1 MYISKLE
8 SLQRREFLRRTAALG
23 LAGTAGPLALSL
35 AGIGEAAAQSAP
47 SGDYKALVC
56 VFLYGGNDHD
66 NTLVPY
72 DTDSHNVYRTL
83 RDIGDADSNIYV
95 PKTKLTLLQPTGLQ
109 PTSSLP
115 LGQQYAVQAAMGQ
128 MANLFNVDRKMG
140 VLLNVGPLV
149 KPTTKTNYT
158 NAKTGDLP
166 PKLFSH
172 NDQFSLWQSGLLE
185 GAEGATRGWGG
196 RLGDL
201 FLGSDNK
208 AHFTCI
214 NAAGNAMF
222 MSGQNVLPYQ
232 VTKSGAVAIDS
243 LKQSKTTLYGSADVK
258 NALSTLLNPSTS
270 SNAGTIYQ
278 PSHWMEQEW
287 ARMVK
292 SSIDNQQI
300 VTNSL
305 QTTPT
310 FTTAFENDS
319 LSAQLQIVAR
329 LIQARSSLG
338 VGKQVFFV
346 SLGGFDH
353 HDGLK
358 NAHAGAVG
366 NGGLLKM
373 VNDAM
378 NSFYKATEQMNIQNQ
393 VTTFTASDFGRTLSS
408 NGDGSDHGWGSHHM
422 VMGGAVDGGKF
433 WGTAPNISTKDDAL
447 NGPDTVGQG
456 RLLPSTSVDE
466 FAAALARWMGVTDP
480 DKLATVLP
488 NLKSFEISGRSR
500 LALFN

>member
-8 SLQRREFLRRTAALG
+8 CLQRREFLRRTAALG
-23 LAGTAGPLALSL
+23 LAGSAGNLALSL
-35 AGIGEAAAQSAP
+35 ASIGEAAAQSA
-47 SGDYKALVC
+47 GEYKALVC

-66 NTLVPY
+66 NTFVPY
-72 DTDSHNVYRTL
+72 DTDSHNVYQAL
-83 RDIGDADSNIYV
+83 RDVSTDSNSKIYV
-95 PKTKLTLLQPTGLQ
+95 PKSGLTSLSTNGL
-109 PTSSLP
+109 PS
-115 LGQQYAVQAAMGQ
+115 GRQYAVQAAMRS
-128 MANLFNVDRKMG
+128 MATLYEAKNMG
-140 VLLNVGPLV
+140 ILLNVGPLV
-149 KPTTKTNYT
+149 KTTDKNIYT
-158 NAKTGDLP
+158 STKTGDLP

-185 GAEGATRGWGG
+185 GAEGATQGWGG

-214 NAAGNAMF
+214 NAAGNAVF
-222 MSGQNVLPYQ
+222 MSGKNVLPYQ
-232 VTKSGAVAIDS
+232 VTSKGAVSISS
-243 LKQSKTTLYGSADVK
+243 LNTNAGVYSIPACKT
-258 NALSTLLNPSTS
+258 ALGTLLNTS
-270 SNAGTIYQ
+270 

-287 ARMVK
+287 ARMMK
-292 SSIDNQQI
+292 SSIDNQKT

-305 QTTPT
+305 LTDPS

-338 VGKQVFFV
+338 VSKQVFFV
-346 SLGGFDH
+346 SLGGFDL
-353 HDGLK
+353 HDNLIA
-358 NAHAGAVG
+358 NHS
-366 NGGLLKM
+366 GLLQK

-378 NSFYKATEQMNIQNQ
+378 YSFYKATVQLGVAEK
-393 VTTFTASDFGRTLSS
+393 VTTFTASDFGRTMAS

-433 WGTAPNISTKDDAL
+433 WGTAPDLSTVAKAL
-447 NGPDTVGQG
+447 DGPDTVGQG

-466 FAAALARWMGVTDP
+466 FAAALARWMGV
-480 DKLATVLP
+480 
-488 NLKSFEISGRSR
+488 SGDVSLNNIYVPRMCITR
-500 LALFN
+500 

>member
-1 MYISKLE
+1 MHISKLE
-8 SLQRREFLRRTAALG
+8 SLQRREFLRRTTALG
-23 LAGTAGPLALSL
+23 LAGTVGNLALSL
-35 AGIGEAAAQSAP
+35 AGIGEAAAQSA
-47 SGDYKALVC
+47 GEYKALVC

-66 NTLVPY
+66 NTFVPY
-72 DTDSHNVYRTL
+72 DNSSHSVYKTL
-83 RDIGDADSNIYV
+83 RDVGEAASNIYV
-95 PKTKLTLLQPTGLQ
+95 PQNKLV
-109 PTSSLP
+109 P
-115 LGQQYAVQAAMGQ
+115 LVPIDNLASGRQYAVQAAVSQ

-140 VLLNVGPLV
+140 ILLNVGPLV
-149 KPTTKTNYT
+149 RPTNKTSYT
-158 NAKTGDLP
+158 HAKTGDLP

-185 GAEGATRGWGG
+185 GAEGATQGWGG

-201 FLGSDNK
+201 FLGSNNNK

-214 NAAGNAMF
+214 NAAGNAVF

-243 LKQSKTTLYGSADVK
+243 LKPSKTTLYGSADVK
-258 NALSTLLNPSTS
+258 NALSTLLNPIIS
-270 SNAGTIYQ
+270 SNAGKIYQ

-300 VTNSL
+300 VTSSV

-338 VGKQVFFV
+338 VSKQVFFV

-358 NAHAGAVG
+358 NAHAGADG
-366 NGGLLKM
+366 TGGLLKM
-373 VNDAM
+373 LNDAM
-378 NSFYKATEQMNIQNQ
+378 NSFYKATVQLGIQNQ

-408 NGDGSDHGWGSHHM
+408 NGDGSDHGWGGHHM
-422 VMGGAVDGGKF
+422 VMGGAVDGGRF
-433 WGTAPNISTKDDAL
+433 WGKAPDISTPAKAL
-447 NGPDTVGQG
+447 DGPDSVGQG
-456 RLLPSTSVDE
+456 RLLPSSSVDE
-466 FAAALARWMGVTDP
+466 FAAALARWMGVSDADLP
-480 DKLATVLP
+480 TVLP
-488 NLKSFEISGRSR
+488 NLRSFESVSGRDR
-500 LALFN
+500 LALFVPTPASA